1 MNQQYMQ
8 QKKQFVIETNN
19 LSFGFSKKNSTL
31 KNINLK
37 VERGSIYGFLGPNG
51 AGKTTTIR
59 LLLGLLPDPN
69 NSVFLFNQNF
79 LQNRVQCLSKTGA
92 LIEQPSLYE
101 HLSGFD
107 NLEITRQLRKIPK
120 ERINDVLQTVRLSE
134 AAFKK
139 VKAYS
144 LGMKQRLGIALAL
157 LPEPELLI
165 LDEPVNGLDP
175 SGIMEMRELLQT
187 INKKYNTTIFLSS
200 HLISEVEKIVTH
212 IGIINMGEMLFQ
224 GTINDLYNLKKNEL
238 KVRIKTDN
246 PELAVTLLK
255 ASYSIVDHEDTLDI
269 IIQSTKEVNDIIHL
283 LINNNVKVYEAVT
296 DSKNLEQIF
305 LSMTQ
310 SYTVS

>member
-1 MNQQYMQ
+1 MQ

-224 GTINDLYNLKKNEL
+224 GTINDLYNLQKNEL

>member
-1 MNQQYMQ
+1 MQ

-134 AAFKK
+134 AASKK

>member
-1 MNQQYMQ
+1 MQ

-59 LLLGLLPDPN
+59 LLSGLLPDPN

-107 NLEITRQLRKIPK
+107 NLEITRQLKKIPK

>member
-1 MNQQYMQ
+1 MQ
-8 QKKQFVIETNN
+8 QKKQFAIETNN
-19 LSFGFSKKNSTL
+19 LSFGFNKKNSIL

-59 LLLGLLPDPN
+59 LLLGLLRDEN
-69 NSVFLFNQNF
+69 NSVFLFSKNF
-79 LQNRVQCLSKTGA
+79 LQNRIQCLSKTGA

-107 NLEITRQLRKIPK
+107 NLEITRQLRNIPK
-120 ERINDVLQTVRLSE
+120 DRIDNVLQTVRLSE
-134 AAFKK
+134 AAFKR

-187 INKKYNTTIFLSS
+187 INKTYSTTIFLSS

-224 GTINDLYNLKKNEL
+224 GTINDLYNLQKNEL

-246 PELAVTLLK
+246 PQLAVAILT
-255 ASYSIVDHEDTLDI
+255 ASYSIVDHEGTLDI
-269 IIQSTKEVNDIIHL
+269 MIQSTKEVNDIIHL
-283 LINNNVKVYEAVT
+283 LITNNVKVYEAAT

>member
-1 MNQQYMQ
+1 MQ
-8 QKKQFVIETNN
+8 LKKQFVIETKN

-101 HLSGFD
+101 HLRGFD

>member
-1 MNQQYMQ
+1 MQ
-8 QKKQFVIETNN
+8 QEKQFVIETNN

-37 VERGSIYGFLGPNG
+37 VERASIYGFLGPNG

>member
-1 MNQQYMQ
+1 MQ
-8 QKKQFVIETNN
+8 QKKQFAIETNN
-19 LSFGFSKKNSTL
+19 LSFGFNKKNSIL

-79 LQNRVQCLSKTGA
+79 LQNRIQCLSKTGA

-107 NLEITRQLRKIPK
+107 NLEITRQLRNLPK
-120 ERINDVLQTVRLSE
+120 ERIDAVSQTVRLSK
-134 AAFKK
+134 AAYKK

-157 LPEPELLI
+157 LPDPELLI

-187 INKKYNTTIFLSS
+187 INKTYSTTIFLSS

-224 GTINDLYNLKKNEL
+224 GTINDLYNLQENEL

-246 PELAVTLLK
+246 PQLAVAILTP
-255 ASYSIVDHEDTLDI
+255 SYSIVDHEGTLDI
-269 IIQSTKEVNDIIHL
+269 MIQSTKEVNDIIHL
-283 LINNNVKVYEAVT
+283 LITNNVKVYEAAT

>member
-1 MNQQYMQ
+1 MQ

-134 AAFKK
+134 AASKK

-224 GTINDLYNLKKNEL
+224 GTINDLYNLQKNEL
-238 KVRIKTDN
+238 KLRIKTDN
-246 PELAVTLLK
+246 SELAVDLLK
-255 ASYSIVDHEDTLDI
+255 PSYSVVDNEGTLDI
-269 IIQSTKEVNDIIHL
+269 IIQSKKEVNDIIHV
-283 LINNNVKVYEAVT
+283 LITNNVKIYEAVT
-296 DSKNLEQIF
+296 ESKNLEQIF

>member
-1 MNQQYMQ
+1 MILRTDNLI
-8 QKKQFVIETNN
+8 KKY
-19 LSFGFSKKNSTL
+19 KNRTVA
-31 KNINLK
+31 KNVTVYVKQGEIVGL
-37 VERGSIYGFLGPNG
+37 LGPNG

-59 LLLGLLPDPN
+59 LLLGLLRDRN
-69 NSVFLFNQNF
+69 NSVFLFSKNF
-79 LQNRVQCLSKTGA
+79 LQSRVQCLSKTGA

-101 HLSGFD
+101 HLTGFD
-107 NLEITRQLRKIPK
+107 NLEITRQLRNIPK
-120 ERINDVLQTVRLSE
+120 DRIDNVLQTVRLSE
-134 AAFKK
+134 AAFKR

-175 SGIMEMRELLQT
+175 SGIMEMRELLQE
-187 INKKYNTTIFLSS
+187 INKKYKTTIFLSS

-224 GTINDLYNLKKNEL
+224 GTINDLYNLQKNEL
-238 KVRIKTDN
+238 KLRIKTDN
-246 PELAVTLLK
+246 SELAVDLLK
-255 ASYSIVDHEDTLDI
+255 PSYSVVDNEGTLDI
-269 IIQSTKEVNDIIHL
+269 IIQSKKEVNDIIHV
-283 LINNNVKVYEAVT
+283 LITNNVKIYEAVT
-296 DSKNLEQIF
+296 ESKNLEQIF

>member
-1 MNQQYMQ
+1 MQ

-107 NLEITRQLRKIPK
+107 NLEVTRQLRKIPK

-134 AAFKK
+134 AGFKK

>member
-8 QKKQFVIETNN
+8 QKKQFAIETNN
-19 LSFGFSKKNSTL
+19 LSFGFNKKHSIL

-59 LLLGLLPDPN
+59 LLSGLLPDPN

>member
-1 MNQQYMQ
+1 MQ
-8 QKKQFVIETNN
+8 QKKQFAIETNN
-19 LSFGFSKKNSTL
+19 LSFGFNKKNSIL

>member
-1 MNQQYMQ
+1 MQ

-187 INKKYNTTIFLSS
+187 ISKKYNTTIFLSS

-283 LINNNVKVYEAVT
+283 LINNNVKVYEAAT

>member
-1 MNQQYMQ
+1 
-8 QKKQFVIETNN
+8 
-19 LSFGFSKKNSTL
+19 
-31 KNINLK
+31 
-37 VERGSIYGFLGPNG
+37 
-51 AGKTTTIR
+51 
-59 LLLGLLPDPN
+59 
-69 NSVFLFNQNF
+69 
-79 LQNRVQCLSKTGA
+79 
-92 LIEQPSLYE
+92 
-101 HLSGFD
+101 
-107 NLEITRQLRKIPK
+107 
-120 ERINDVLQTVRLSE
+120 
-134 AAFKK
+134 
-139 VKAYS
+139 
-144 LGMKQRLGIALAL
+144 MKQRLGIALAL
-157 LPEPELLI
+157 LPDPELLI

-175 SGIMEMRELLQT
+175 SGITEMRELLQT
-187 INKKYNTTIFLSS
+187 INKTYSTTIFLSS